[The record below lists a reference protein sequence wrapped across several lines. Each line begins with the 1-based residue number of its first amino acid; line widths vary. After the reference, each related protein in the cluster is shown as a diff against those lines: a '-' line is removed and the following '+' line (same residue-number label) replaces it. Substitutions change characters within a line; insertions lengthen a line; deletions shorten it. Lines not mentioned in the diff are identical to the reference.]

1 MRVGRTSVQ
10 RALAVRKE
18 GCRPRGRPTYVP
30 VRVSGQMPV
39 SSFRVRGG
47 QQGVPSWEEGG
58 GSAGSGVLVRGAPG
72 TESQVRAATQH
83 PRLCLQG
90 SCRRGRG
97 LRGEGVACARPGTAP
112 PRRWL
117 SPCAFGGLHG
127 VQEAGQGGVGSP
139 PSRKSAPWG
148 RGFPQPGVSCWPGG
162 GARTMGPVGAAP
174 WLSGLPLETP
184 ELRSL
189 SVCRVLRGG
198 ARSPWNSWLFYCIGK
213 ETLKACKTALLCP
226 CHGDGAGG
234 SDTGLGCRWEPL
246 RARRSR
252 VRAGH
257 AHAGRAGR
265 RGYSMPL
272 RRIWLAAISM
282 TLMMKAM
289 AKAQMRLL
297 RTHVC
302 LFCFWECTGG
312 RGERREGHGETGQPP
327 PPQAHFLGGRPGA
340 PTIPSGT
347 GPPDWTWP
355 LLANGTKW
363 RHFCHRKPRRAV
375 RFRGSDKPPDT
386 VELRGLSE

>member
-226 CHGDGAGG
+226 CHGDGAGERHRPRVP
-234 SDTGLGCRWEPL
+234 LGAAPGTQEPGPRGPCTCRP
-246 RARRSR
+246 
-252 VRAGH
+252 
-257 AHAGRAGR
+257 GRA
-265 RGYSMPL
+265 P
-272 RRIWLAAISM
+272 
-282 TLMMKAM
+282 
-289 AKAQMRLL
+289 RLL
-297 RTHVC
+297 HAAAQDLV
-302 LFCFWECTGG
+302 GG
-312 RGERREGHGETGQPP
+312 DQHDADDEGHGEGADEALADARLPVLL
-327 PPQAHFLGGRPGA
+327 LGVHWGA
-340 PTIPSGT
+340 GGEKRGT
-347 GPPDWTWP
+347 
-355 LLANGTKW
+355 
-363 RHFCHRKPRRAV
+363 R
-375 RFRGSDKPPDT
+375 
-386 VELRGLSE
+386 